1 MASIIATAA
10 TPVSATAEIQPVSNF
25 PQHDEEKARRAAA
38 NGEHGTSN
46 DSPSTI
52 SDNVYAVQR
61 WNSPPIN
68 TYRTAAT
75 FWSFVVVG
83 MNDGS
88 YGIKLLTNQALVPLL
103 ETYYDLNHTVVSL
116 IFLSPFV
123 GYAIASAVNNL
134 MHVHFGQRGVACI
147 APLCH
152 LIPYLTFSFHPPYPV
167 LVALFVLV
175 GMGNGLADAAW
186 CSFIGQMANSHEM
199 SGILQACYALG
210 ATIAPL
216 IATALSAE
224 GQPGWFAFYYVM
236 AAASVVEF
244 VTLTAT
250 FWTQTGA
257 VYLSENPTESGGKS
271 GRTRQALKN
280 KLSWIFAFFVFGY
293 CGAEVALGGW
303 IVVFMTRIRGA
314 TSVTGGAV
322 ATGFWGGM
330 TAGRL
335 FLSLVTIRLGEF
347 WAMFLYLGVTIV
359 LELIFWLVPNLV
371 VSAVAAA
378 LIGVAMGPMY
388 PVAVVLITKVMP
400 RSLHVGTIG
409 FAAAFGGSGG
419 AILPFAV
426 GAIAQAKGVQTL
438 QPIVLAICVVLGLL
452 WILLPRQ
459 PRQNKDTSGEES
471 SGPAGDN

>member
-10 TPVSATAEIQPVSNF
+10 TPVGAAAEIQPVSNF

-88 YGIKLLTNQALVPLL
+88 YG
-103 ETYYDLNHTVVSL
+103 
-116 IFLSPFV
+116 
-123 GYAIASAVNNL
+123 
-134 MHVHFGQRGVACI
+134 VAM
-147 APLCH
+147 
-152 LIPYLTFSFHPPYPV
+152 
-167 LVALFVLV
+167 FVLV

-303 IVVFMTRIRGA
+303 VVVFMTRIRGA

>member
-1 MASIIATAA
+1 MASIIVTAA
-10 TPVSATAEIQPVSNF
+10 APASSPAEIQSLPIAS
-25 PQHDEEKARRAAA
+25 QHDEEKASQAAA
-38 NGEHGTSN
+38 TGEQGTRNGASSA
-46 DSPSTI
+46 DSEDVHTL
-52 SDNVYAVQR
+52 QR

-68 TYRTAAT
+68 KYRTAAT

-88 YGIKLLTNQALVPLL
+88 YGL

-123 GYAIASAVNNL
+123 GYAVASAVNNL

-216 IATALSAE
+216 IATALSGE

-236 AAASVVEF
+236 TAASAVEL
-244 VTLTAT
+244 VTLIAT

-257 VYLSENPTESGGKS
+257 VYLAENPTESGGKS

-330 TAGRL
+330 TVGRL

-347 WAMFLYLGVTIV
+347 WAMFVYLGVTIAF
-359 LELIFWLVPNLV
+359 ELVFWLVPNLV
-371 VSAVAAA
+371 ASAVAAA

-452 WILLPRQ
+452 WVLLPRQ
-459 PRQNKDTSGEES
+459 PRQSKETSGEDS
-471 SGPAGDN
+471 SGPAYDT

>member
-10 TPVSATAEIQPVSNF
+10 APVSAPAEIQPVSNF
-25 PQHDEEKARRAAA
+25 PQHDEEKASRAAA

-68 TYRTAAT
+68 KYRTAAT

-88 YGIKLLTNQALVPLL
+88 YGALVPLL
-103 ETYYDLNHTVVSL
+103 ETHYDLNHTVVSL

-236 AAASVVEF
+236 TAASVVEF

-257 VYLSENPTESGGKS
+257 VYLFENPTESGGKS

-280 KLSWIFAFFVFGY
+280 KLSWIFAIFVFGY

-452 WILLPRQ
+452 WVLLPRQ
-459 PRQNKDTSGEES
+459 PRQNKETSGEES
-471 SGPAGDN
+471 SGPACDN

>member
-10 TPVSATAEIQPVSNF
+10 TPVGAAAEIQPVSNF
-25 PQHDEEKARRAAA
+25 IQHDEEKARRAAA

-88 YGIKLLTNQALVPLL
+88 YG
-103 ETYYDLNHTVVSL
+103 
-116 IFLSPFV
+116 
-123 GYAIASAVNNL
+123 
-134 MHVHFGQRGVACI
+134 
-147 APLCH
+147 
-152 LIPYLTFSFHPPYPV
+152 
-167 LVALFVLV
+167 VALFVLV

>member
-1 MASIIATAA
+1 MT
-10 TPVSATAEIQPVSNF
+10 TAEQSSSAVEMQPMPASS
-25 PQHDEEKARRAAA
+25 QHDAEKAEEAVASGDQEPRSS
-38 NGEHGTSN
+38 GTSV
-46 DSPSTI
+46 PS
-52 SDNVYAVQR
+52 DAVVALSR

-68 TYRTAAT
+68 KYRTAAT
-75 FWSFVVVG
+75 FWSFLVVG

-88 YGIKLLTNQALVPLL
+88 YGALVPLL
-103 ETYYDLNHTVVSL
+103 ETYYSVNYTVVSL

-134 MHVHFGQRGVACI
+134 MHVHFGQRGVALL

-152 LIPYLTFSFHPPYPV
+152 LVPYLIISFHPPYPV
-167 LVALFVLV
+167 MVVMYVFV

-199 SGILQACYALG
+199 SGILQACYAFG

-216 IATALSAE
+216 IATALSGD
-224 GQPGWFAFYYVM
+224 GQPGWYSFFYVM
-236 AAASVVEF
+236 TAASAVEF
-244 VTLTAT
+244 VTSVAT

-257 VYLSENPTESGGKS
+257 VYLAENPTESGGKS
-271 GRTRQALKN
+271 GRTRQVLKN

-303 IVVFMTRIRGA
+303 IVVFMQRRRNA
-314 TSVTGGAV
+314 SSVVGGAV

-330 TAGRL
+330 TFGRL
-335 FLSLVTIRLGEF
+335 FLSLLTIRLGEF
-347 WAMFLYLGVTIV
+347 WAMFLYLGATIV

-438 QPIVLAICVVLGLL
+438 QPIVLAICVVLGGL
-452 WILLPRQ
+452 WTMLPRK
-459 PRQNKDTSGEES
+459 PREKKKSGGEES
-471 SGPAGDN
+471 PDLRGDA

>member
-10 TPVSATAEIQPVSNF
+10 TPVGAAAEIQPVSNF
-25 PQHDEEKARRAAA
+25 IQHDEEKARRAAA

-88 YGIKLLTNQALVPLL
+88 YG
-103 ETYYDLNHTVVSL
+103 
-116 IFLSPFV
+116 
-123 GYAIASAVNNL
+123 
-134 MHVHFGQRGVACI
+134 
-147 APLCH
+147 
-152 LIPYLTFSFHPPYPV
+152 
-167 LVALFVLV
+167 VALFVLV

-244 VTLTAT
+244 VTLTGT

>member
-1 MASIIATAA
+1 MVSIIATAA
-10 TPVSATAEIQPVSNF
+10 TPVGAAAEIQPVSNF

-88 YGIKLLTNQALVPLL
+88 YG
-103 ETYYDLNHTVVSL
+103 
-116 IFLSPFV
+116 
-123 GYAIASAVNNL
+123 
-134 MHVHFGQRGVACI
+134 
-147 APLCH
+147 
-152 LIPYLTFSFHPPYPV
+152 
-167 LVALFVLV
+167 VALFVLV

-452 WILLPRQ
+452 WILLPQQ

>member
-1 MASIIATAA
+1 MASIAITSAA
-10 TPVSATAEIQPVSNF
+10 PASAAVDAVPVVRHAHQDP
-25 PQHDEEKARRAAA
+25 EKAIHAAPEEEQRRV
-38 NGEHGTSN
+38 
-46 DSPSTI
+46 DSDGSAS
-52 SDNVYAVQR
+52 SDTYTAPR

-68 TYRTAAT
+68 GYRTAAT
-75 FWSFVVVG
+75 FWSFLVVG

-88 YGIKLLTNQALVPLL
+88 YGALVPLL
-103 ETYYDLNHTVVSL
+103 ETYYDVNYTVVSL

-134 MHVHFGQRGVACI
+134 MHVHYGQRGVALL

-152 LIPYLTFSFHPPYPV
+152 LVPYLTFSFHPPYPV
-167 LVALFVLV
+167 LVALYVLV
-175 GMGNGLADAAW
+175 GIGNGLADAAW
-186 CSFIGQMANSHEM
+186 CSFIGQMANAHEM
-199 SGILQACYALG
+199 SGILQACYAFG

-216 IATALSAE
+216 IATSLSGD
-224 GQPGWFAFYYVM
+224 GQPGWFAFFYVM
-236 AAASVVEF
+236 TAASGVEL
-244 VTLTAT
+244 VTLVAT
-250 FWTQTGA
+250 FWTRTGA
-257 VYLSENPTESGGKS
+257 VYLEENPTQEGGKS
-271 GRTRQALKN
+271 GRTRAALKN
-280 KLSWIFAFFVFGY
+280 RLSWIFAFFVFGY

-314 TSVTGGAV
+314 SSVAGGAV

-330 TAGRL
+330 TFGRL
-335 FLSLVTIRLGEF
+335 FLSLVTVRLGEF
-347 WAMFLYLGVTIV
+347 WAMFLYLGSTIA
-359 LELIFWLVPNLV
+359 LELVFWLVPNLV

-438 QPIVLAICVVLGLL
+438 QPIVLAICVVLGGL
-452 WILLPRQ
+452 WMLLPRQ
-459 PRQNKDTSGEES
+459 PRGS
-471 SGPAGDN
+471 SE